1 MVAIGQCV
9 YLRLLMLSLVQLWE
23 IIFRNFLAKSRT
35 GFGEKM
41 RWIFITLNKMM
52 MKHPVVTVLFFFL
65 SLTSVLGQK
74 IFFVAT
80 NGNDKNTGSIE
91 KPLATLSRAVDLL
104 KKTASNKVDI
114 VLREGIYYPDT
125 AIVLNAENING
136 KTIRISSY
144 KSEKVVISG
153 ARKINLNWK
162 KHNHNIYS
170 GKVALNFNPDAMF
183 VNGKPTIMARYPN
196 YDATARFF
204 NGAAADAISKERVK
218 KWANPIGGYF
228 HALHAGEWGSF
239 HYRITEKD
247 NDGNLKMDGG
257 WQNNRPSPLHNSDR
271 FVENVFEELDAPN
284 EWYYDKNAGI
294 IYFYPNNVN
303 DLETAVVEV
312 SHLQNLISIKGKENL
327 PIKNISISN
336 INFIQTQ
343 RTLFE
348 PHEALLRSDWKL
360 HRGGALLL
368 ENTENIQIDNCV
380 FTNLGS
386 HAIMV
391 SGYNKKMVISNNHI
405 YNIGQS
411 GICFVGDVSAVRNP
425 LFSYEALPYK
435 ELDLTAGPKNN
446 KFPENCLV
454 ENNLI
459 HNIGQVEKQATAVEI
474 AMSESITV
482 KNNTIYNTP
491 RAGINIGDGTWGGH
505 MIENN
510 DVFNTVLETGDHG
523 AFNSWG
529 RDRFWNANR
538 KYMDSITTIHP
549 ELILLDAH
557 KTTTIRNNR
566 FRCDHGWDIDL
577 DDGSSNYHIYNNIC
591 LNGGI
596 KLREGFFRT
605 VENNIMINNSFH
617 PHVWFAKSEDVF
629 RRNIVTRN
637 YYPIIIPHWG
647 KEVDFN
653 YFSDSVSLAK
663 AKESGTDKNSL
674 YGDPM
679 FLNANRGDYSL
690 QKNSPAR
697 TIGFKDIDLNN
708 IGVQNPKLIAKALKV
723 TIPTLILPQGSVAK
737 NDNQTEWL
745 DVVIRNVNGLGDR
758 SAYGLTS
765 ENGVV
770 VTSTKGSH
778 LVKSGLLPKDVILGS
793 ENTVIKD
800 IFDLL
805 NEYQKINW
813 TGKMNLDIVRDQQPK
828 KITIQ
833 LK

>member
-1 MVAIGQCV
+1 MIKQ
-9 YLRLLMLSLVQLWE
+9 S
-23 IIFRNFLAKSRT
+23 
-35 GFGEKM
+35 
-41 RWIFITLNKMM
+41 
-52 MKHPVVTVLFFFL
+52 VVTVVFFFL
-65 SLTSVLGQK
+65 FLTAVLGQK
-74 IFFVAT
+74 RIFVAT
-80 NGNDKNTGSIE
+80 NGNDRNAGTLE
-91 KPLATLSRAVDLL
+91 KPLATLSSAIVFS
-104 KKTASNKVDI
+104 KKIVFNKIDI
-114 VLREGIYYPDT
+114 VLRKGVYYPDT
-125 AIVLNAENING
+125 TIVVSASDFKG
-136 KTIRISSY
+136 KTIHITAFNN
-144 KSEKVVISG
+144 EEVVISG
-153 ARKINLNWK
+153 ARKVSLKWTKFNNT
-162 KHNHNIYS
+162 IYS
-170 GKVALNFNPDAMF
+170 AKVSLNFDPDALF
-183 VNGKPTIMARYPN
+183 VNGKQAIMARYPN
-196 YDATARFF
+196 YDSIARVF
-204 NGAAADAISKERVK
+204 NGVAEDAISDTKVAQWSHPE
-218 KWANPIGGYF
+218 GGFF

-239 HYRITEKD
+239 HYQITGKD
-247 NDGNLKMDGG
+247 KDGKLTMEGG
-257 WQNNRPSPLHNSDR
+257 WQNNRPSPLHKSDR

-294 IYFYPNNVN
+294 IYFYPNNKN
-303 DLETAVVEV
+303 DLDAAVVEV
-312 SHLQNLISIKGKENL
+312 SHLQNLISITGKENL

-360 HRGGALLL
+360 HRGGALIL

-386 HAIMV
+386 HAIMA
-391 SGYNKKMVISNNHI
+391 SGYNKKMLISNNHI

-435 ELDLTAGPKNN
+435 ELDLTVGPKNN

-459 HNIGQVEKQATAVEI
+459 HNIGQVEKQATGVEI

-549 ELILLDAH
+549 EIILLDAQ
-557 KTTTIRNNR
+557 KMTTIRNNR

-629 RRNIVTRN
+629 RRNIITRN
-637 YYPIIIPHWG
+637 YYPIVIPHWG

-653 YFSDSVSLAK
+653 FFLDSVSLAK
-663 AKESGTDKNSL
+663 TKEYGTDTNSL

-679 FLNANRGDYSL
+679 FLNANKGDYTL

-697 TIGFKDIDLNN
+697 NIGFKDIDLNK
-708 IGVQNPKLIAKALKV
+708 IGVQNPKLKAKSLKV
-723 TIPTLILPQGSVAK
+723 TIPMLILPRGSVAK
-737 NDNQTEWL
+737 NDSQTEWL

-765 ENGVV
+765 ESGVV
-770 VTSTKGSH
+770 VTSVKGSH
-778 LVKSGLLPKDVILGS
+778 TIKSGLLPKDVILGS
-793 ENTVIKD
+793 EDTVIKD